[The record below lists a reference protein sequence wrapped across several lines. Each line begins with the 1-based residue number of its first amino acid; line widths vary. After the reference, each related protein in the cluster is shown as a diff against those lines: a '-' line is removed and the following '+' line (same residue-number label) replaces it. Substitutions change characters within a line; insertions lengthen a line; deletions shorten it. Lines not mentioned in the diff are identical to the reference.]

1 MPLSSSAVSAQT
13 LNPKLTHAFVEQR
26 RVSLCSSNRLLWAW
40 FCAVTSPHA
49 RRAGGGALE
58 RLACAEVSGQR
69 DLRGGE
75 GRTTAGKTWSC
86 LDLGFRNRPEANPKP
101 CLSVSKPTGE
111 TAGKTWCC
119 LDNIM
124 GVDSS
129 DRKLLKSRYEDSLV
143 MLEASIVKHGLAIPE
158 ERSTRILHTMCHRC
172 ARPFGNP

>member
-1 MPLSSSAVSAQT
+1 MSAQT
-13 LNPKLTHAFVEQR
+13 LDPELTHAFVEQR
-26 RVSLCSSNRLLWAW
+26 RVCLCSSNRLLWAW
-40 FCAVTSPHA
+40 FCAVTSPQA

-75 GRTTAGKTWSC
+75 GR
-86 LDLGFRNRPEANPKP
+86 
-101 CLSVSKPTGE
+101 E
-111 TAGKTWCC
+111 TAGKTRSC

-129 DRKLLKSRYEDSLV
+129 DRKLLKSRDEDSLD
-143 MLEASIVKHGLAIPE
+143 MLEASIVKHGLVISE

-172 ARPFGNP
+172 ARPFGNLLETPKSPRPLGFPKGSP